1 MSNFLKKQ
9 NSNPILNPLISLS
22 DNHKESIVSLFIILA
37 GSDQHLT
44 GGITKKEF
52 AFLDKHAE
60 IFNLKNEFTI
70 LEKSGIDGILK
81 YLNDLN
87 LAQRESLIILTWNLL
102 ESDEEPNDVEIL
114 DMNKILD
121 KMGIS
126 TQQIVQ
132 TLRQK
137 N

>member
-1 MSNFLKKQ
+1 
-9 NSNPILNPLISLS
+9 
-22 DNHKESIVSLFIILA
+22 
-37 GSDQHLT
+37 
-44 GGITKKEF
+44 
-52 AFLDKHAE
+52 
-60 IFNLKNEFTI
+60 
-70 LEKSGIDGILK
+70 LEKSVIDGILK